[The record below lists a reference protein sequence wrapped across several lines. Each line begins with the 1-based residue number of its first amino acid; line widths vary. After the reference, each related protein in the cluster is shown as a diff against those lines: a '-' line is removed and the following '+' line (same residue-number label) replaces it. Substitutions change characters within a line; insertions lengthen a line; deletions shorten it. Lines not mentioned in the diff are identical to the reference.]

1 MRTLLEWRCGYCDS
15 IQTSDSAKRW
25 SMDYCQCGESFVD
38 LEEHYQRSMGEVVVI
53 NTSVFGEIDQ
63 DLDKD
68 IKKHDVKSEF
78 DEFLKMYEASWN
90 ADSAKYL
97 NYHGGKKIREGI
109 NEGTSEG
116 INEGINSEKKM
127 TFADVL
133 PNILLVLLGY
143 VIGLATFLW
152 WLG

>member
-1 MRTLLEWRCGYCDS
+1 M
-15 IQTSDSAKRW
+15 RW
-25 SMDYCQCGESFVD
+25 SMDHCKCGESFVD
-38 LEEHYQRSMGEVVVI
+38 LEEHYQRNMGEVIVI

-78 DEFLKMYEASWN
+78 DEFLKMYEAS
-90 ADSAKYL
+90 
-97 NYHGGKKIREGI
+97 KKIREGI